1 MEEILSKPTL
11 SFTASERH
19 ASDAQW
25 VSANRI
31 TKSVLIVDDNA
42 FVCEA
47 LCELFQRESDFEVC
61 GRAENGKEAIEKARE
76 LHPDLIV
83 LDFSMPVMNGFDAAR
98 ILKRMMPSIVLI
110 MYSAFGDR
118 LVKHQAQLIGI
129 AEVVSKSENASA
141 LIKAARNL
149 FNQAAA

>member
-1 MEEILSKPTL
+1 VQAFVS
-11 SFTASERH
+11 
-19 ASDAQW
+19 SD
-25 VSANRI
+25 

-47 LCELFQRESDFEVC
+47 LCNLFQQDAGFEVC

-98 ILKRMMPSIVLI
+98 VLKRLMPTVPLI

-118 LVKHQAQLIGI
+118 FAKHQAQLIGI
-129 AEVVSKSENASA
+129 ADVVSKSEPASV
-141 LIKAARNL
+141 LIRKARNL
-149 FNQAAA
+149 LEQAA